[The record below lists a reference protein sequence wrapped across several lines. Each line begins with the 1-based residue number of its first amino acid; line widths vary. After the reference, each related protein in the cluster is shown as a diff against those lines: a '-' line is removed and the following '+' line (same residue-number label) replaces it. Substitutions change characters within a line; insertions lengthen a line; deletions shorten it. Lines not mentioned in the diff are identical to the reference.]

1 MRRGDIGIEAMVE
14 TPGHDERVDAVTQLF
29 GVGGNSFTEE
39 LGPEASEESLITP
52 VFTKVS
58 DAHHHPWGATSC
70 RKAASTY
77 VPSDAVGN
85 ERLAPNPNPWFESF
99 GGWAAVGASQMRQL
113 GKIAVSLGQVI
124 SSYARVYMIPWPESF
139 NVMFNAFEVRQRD
152 SLGPPRSPLGFVL
165 YVRR

>member
-1 MRRGDIGIEAMVE
+1 VRRGDIGIEAMVE

-85 ERLAPNPNPWFESF
+85 ERLTPTLGLSVLVV
-99 GGWAAVGASQMRQL
+99 GLRSGRRRCGSWARSPCHW
-113 GKIAVSLGQVI
+113 GK
-124 SSYARVYMIPWPESF
+124 SSRPTRVYT
-139 NVMFNAFEVRQRD
+139 
-152 SLGPPRSPLGFVL
+152 
-165 YVRR
+165 